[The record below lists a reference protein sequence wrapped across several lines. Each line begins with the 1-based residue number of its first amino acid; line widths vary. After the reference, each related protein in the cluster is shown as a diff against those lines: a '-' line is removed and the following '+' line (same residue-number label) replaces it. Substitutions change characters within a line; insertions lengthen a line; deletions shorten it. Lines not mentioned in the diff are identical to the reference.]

1 MDTREF
7 CHCSAVCTAGIRTIR
22 MQHVLIINSRD
33 NPDGY
38 FDPIIERPS
47 LQYAR
52 FTEHSSFQTHSYEND
67 SVNASQPSTYHM
79 QYAYSI

>member
-52 FTEHSSFQTHSYEND
+52 FTEHSSFHEEFGRFSYMFTVLSSLFE
-67 SVNASQPSTYHM
+67 VL
-79 QYAYSI
+79 

>member
-52 FTEHSSFQTHSYEND
+52 FTEHSSFHEEFGRFS
-67 SVNASQPSTYHM
+67 SAKIFCS
-79 QYAYSI
+79 